1 MLFFFLI
8 MDSESTHSMIILMG
22 FTEKRVHLE
31 ASQNEIMFGIL
42 REDNKD
48 HLAFAVTCWVTN
60 AGILS

>member
-1 MLFFFLI
+1 
-8 MDSESTHSMIILMG
+8 MIILMG
-22 FTEKRVHLE
+22 FTEKRAHLE

-48 HLAFAVTCWVTN
+48 HLAFADTCWVTN